1 MTAVEIPSPAAGE
14 PPAAEPRAARAA
26 GITLVGQALRIVIQ
40 FGSIVLLARLLL
52 PEDYGLLAIVLVV
65 VGIGEIVRDFGLST
79 AAIRAPELPR
89 STRDA
94 LFWINTGIGAALCL
108 VVVASSGLLAGL
120 FDRPALSG
128 IACALAGTFVLN
140 GMATQFR
147 VTLTREMRFRP
158 LVTAD
163 VLAQAAGAGSAIVL
177 AVAGAGY
184 WALVAQQLVQATVAL
199 VLVAVPAGWAPGR
212 PRRTPGLRPFL
223 TLGLHLVGTQL
234 VNYAGN
240 NVDTVT
246 IGLRLDPAALGLY
259 NRGFQLLMTPL
270 NQLRSP
276 ATAVA
281 LPVLARLQGDRERF
295 DEYLR
300 RGQLALGLPIVV
312 TLGVVVGAAEPLVQ
326 LFLGPRWSEVTP
338 ILALL
343 AVAAASQ
350 TLAFVGLWT
359 YLTRGLGTQ
368 LLRYTVGTALL
379 RLVCVLA
386 GSSWG
391 VVGVAAGYALA
402 AFLEWPLSLWWLSR
416 ITPFP
421 GRALAGGAARILA
434 CAVPAGVAARLVC
447 LFANPLPLAVQLL
460 LAGLAGA
467 AVMAV
472 LAVAS
477 RRIREDLGG
486 VLAFGRSMVRR

>member
-1 MTAVEIPSPAAGE
+1 MTATEAPR
-14 PPAAEPRAARAA
+14 PPGAQPRAARAA
-26 GITLVGQALRIVIQ
+26 GVTLVGQALRIVVQ
-40 FGSIVLLARLLL
+40 FGSILLLARLLL

-79 AAIRAPELPR
+79 AAIRAPEL
-89 STRDA
+89 SEDTRDA
-94 LFWINTGIGAALCL
+94 LFWINTAIGAVLCV
-108 VVVASSGLLAGL
+108 VVVACSGLLADL
-120 FDRPALSG
+120 FDRPPLTA

-140 GMATQFR
+140 GMATQYR
-147 VTLTREMRFRP
+147 VTLTREMRFRS

-163 VLAQAAGAGSAIVL
+163 VVAQTAAA
-177 AVAGAGY
+177 AVAIALAALGTGY
-184 WALVAQQLVQATVAL
+184 WALVAQQLVQSALVL
-199 VLVAVPAGWAPGR
+199 VLVAVPARWLPGR
-212 PRRTPGLRPFL
+212 PRRTPGLRPYL

-246 IGLRLDPAALGLY
+246 IGLRFDAAALGLY

-276 ATAVA
+276 ATTVA
-281 LPVLARLQGDRERF
+281 LPVLSRLQDDRERF

-300 RGQLALGLPIVV
+300 RGQLALGFPIVV
-312 TLGVVVGAAEPLVQ
+312 SLGVVAGAAGPLVE
-326 LFLGPRWSEVTP
+326 LLLGPRWSGVTP

-359 YLTRGLGTQ
+359 YLSRGLGAA
-368 LLRYTVGTALL
+368 LFRYTVGTSVL
-379 RLVCVLA
+379 RLVCVLT
-386 GSSWG
+386 GSAWG

-402 AFLEWPLSLWWLSR
+402 ACLEWPLSLWWLSR
-416 ITPFP
+416 ITDFP
-421 GRALAGGAARILA
+421 GRTLMAGALRVLA
-434 CAVPAGVAARLVC
+434 CAVPAGLAAWLVAQA
-447 LFANPLPLAVQLL
+447 AALPTAVTLL
-460 LAGLAGA
+460 LAVLAGA
-467 AVMAV
+467 AVVALAAAV
-472 LAVAS
+472 SRTVRADLA
-477 RRIREDLGG
+477 G